1 MKKLRKFA
9 AASAGTMLALSA
21 FSAPQIAN
29 AEPSDPDTITQEQE
43 DPGAEGEG
51 DPDAEG
57 GDPESENE
65 AGTGTGTGSEDDT
78 ETEGNDNTDSNDVT
92 GDEVGEI
99 SFDSSQDA
107 EINPGE
113 TLTLSPD
120 DREDNVFIETI
131 NADTETAEAWQAEGL
146 ETGEVKITAPAAPEE
161 QEEGVDVPYGE
172 YDFTLVAN
180 TGFEYELTLNFVAEE
195 EDDTPEEPEE
205 PSSVADVR
213 DQLRNLSSNLSSGEL
228 SSNLSSN

>member
-29 AEPSDPDTITQEQE
+29 AQDPDPDTMTQEQQ
-43 DPGAEGEG
+43 DPGTEG
-51 DPDAEG
+51 D
-57 GDPESENE
+57 SED
-65 AGTGTGTGSEDDT
+65 GTGSEDGTDAGNDPGTGSEDDS
-78 ETEGNDNTDSNDVT
+78 ESEGGDPSAGDEI